1 MLCDIVLLE
10 VIWFITLQELDVWK
24 RERLDEFNGM
34 IVWKYFIIN
43 RDKFK
48 LIVGNFKKKV
58 EFEKFIETW
67 IFQCCYWPVIE
78 I

>member
-58 EFEKFIETW
+58 EFEKFIEMW

>member
-58 EFEKFIETW
+58 EFEKFIEMW
-67 IFQCCYWPVIE
+67 IFQCYYWPVIE

>member
-1 MLCDIVLLE
+1 MLCDIVWLE

-48 LIVGNFKKKV
+48 LIVGNFKKKI
-58 EFEKFIETW
+58 EFEKFIEMW